1 MVDSSI
7 RRTSSG
13 SITSKEPGDFP
24 NNRKLLFGEYIKR
37 QVKLSMPLKMPQ
49 GVTKKLS
56 GEAAIAR

>member
-13 SITSKEPGDFP
+13 SITSNEPGDFL